1 MKITQEF
8 EVSRP
13 VEVVWDFFQNVP
25 EVAQCLPG
33 AELLSDDGDGSYT
46 GRVAV
51 KLGPM
56 SATFDGSAKVTP
68 DPAARTG
75 LIDGKGEDRRGKSR
89 GAVKVSYA
97 LTASGPNRTSVTVD
111 ADVNLTGAAAQ
122 FGRGGLITEMSNRL
136 IADFVQ
142 CCEGKLAAVTVE
154 ERQEIKAGEVK
165 PLALFFSSLVAW
177 IKRLVAKVTRSGRSS
192 TS

>member
-8 EVSRP
+8 EVKRP
-13 VEVVWDFFQNVP
+13 VQVVWDFFQDIP

-33 AELLSDDGDGSYT
+33 AELLSDDGGGSYT

-56 SATFDGSAKVTP
+56 SATFDGSATVTP
-68 DPAARTG
+68 DPATRTG

-89 GAVKVSYA
+89 GAVKVTYA
-97 LTASGPNRTSVTVD
+97 LADRGSGATVVSVD
-111 ADVNLTGAAAQ
+111 ADVTLTGAAAQ

-136 IADFVQ
+136 ITEFVQ
-142 CCEGKLAAVTVE
+142 CCEGKLAATTVE
-154 ERQEIKAGEVK
+154 ERQEIRAAKVK
-165 PLALFFSSLVAW
+165 PLRLFLSSLLAW
-177 IKRLVAKVTRSGRSS
+177 LTRWLKKLFGGRS
-192 TS
+192 

>member
-8 EVSRP
+8 EVHRP

-46 GRVAV
+46 GRIAV

-56 SATFDGSAKVTP
+56 SATFDGAATHRP

-75 LIDGKGEDRRGKSR
+75 MIDGKGEDRRGKSR
-89 GAVKVSYA
+89 GAIKVTYA
-97 LTASGPNRTSVTVD
+97 LSEGGSGATRVAVD
-111 ADVNLTGAAAQ
+111 ADVTLTGAAAQ
-122 FGRGGLITEMSNRL
+122 FGRGGLITEMAGRL
-136 IADFVQ
+136 IGEFVQ
-142 CCEGKLAAVTVE
+142 CCEGKLAATTVE
-154 ERQEIKAGEVK
+154 ERRLIHAAQVN
-165 PLALFFSSLVAW
+165 PLVLFWSSLLSWLRKLLRVG
-177 IKRLVAKVTRSGRSS
+177 S
-192 TS
+192 